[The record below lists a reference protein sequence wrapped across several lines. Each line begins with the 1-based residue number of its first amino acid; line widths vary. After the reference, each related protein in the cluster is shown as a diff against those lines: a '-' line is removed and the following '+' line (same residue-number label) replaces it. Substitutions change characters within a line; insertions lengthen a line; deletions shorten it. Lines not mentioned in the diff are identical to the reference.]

1 MSQSHPRLLLEPL
14 SRSPS
19 PSGSLS
25 SSSSFDPHLID
36 QPQTPAGPSSYAQP
50 DARGT
55 SRPTLGLREL
65 ASMAYSDRQARKA
78 RKDSGGDNPTT
89 ATASRSLPGS
99 ARGSLDVP
107 RRPIEMR
114 RGSSEDGGVGAF
126 AREVV
131 ITGHKVVGGKTW
143 TDKAR
148 MGAYVVYEIEITT
161 RSGGTINLLRRYTDF
176 VRLRNA
182 LKSTYPVC
190 RAHIPWNL
198 KDEVSSSLTARRSIC
213 TTPYPNSRAKLI
225 CARLIIVPAKFS
237 PKFLEDRQ
245 PRLQRFLRTVML
257 HPEMGRAGE
266 GSVIGQWIIG
276 EGGTGT

>member
-1 MSQSHPRLLLEPL
+1 MSQTHPRLLLEPL

-36 QPQTPAGPSSYAQP
+36 QLRTPAGPSSYAQP

-78 RKDSGGDNPTT
+78 KDSGGDNATT
-89 ATASRSLPGS
+89 FTASRSLPGS

-114 RGSSEDGGVGAF
+114 RGSSEDGGAGAF

-182 LKSTYPVC
+182 LKSTYPHLYNTIPQLPGK
-190 RAHIPWNL
+190 AHM
-198 KDEVSSSLTARRSIC
+198 S
-213 TTPYPNSRAKLI
+213 
-225 CARLIIVPAKFS
+225 KFS

-276 EGGTGT
+276 ERGAGT